1 MYVAIE
7 KNPRR
12 RRRKWPW
19 VLLVLFLLS
28 TLPIGI
34 LYFMLYD
41 PNTKNVTLQ
50 SNFSMQEYGNRVL
63 VDSVDNTKETEKIS
77 MIVTEN
83 DMDNVLHHLLNK
95 LPAVT
100 TVVKKAYCVI
110 KGDSYKFYLDLDGR
124 IIKSRLYV
132 ETIIKDDIENN
143 RFVFAIKD
151 ITLGNIHGLKKVT
164 HWMIQNL
171 VSESMI
177 NNILSSTGVGVQ
189 FSVAESALV
198 YNKAS
203 LVKDMSKLAGAK
215 DIGFFMKIIE
225 AMIQENIL
233 QFDSTTDNFMESTV
247 DLKKLKTNEYV
258 TDTPEQ
264 VTIAESDIGPKI
276 RDKMVTLVNA
286 GAWTDKNNLKL
297 LFDYFF
303 NGWTK
308 LNDDQKAIISATNM
322 SSIGINSQA
331 EKEALVPLN
340 VVDPSADLTNKMK
353 NMINVEKLLKR
364 DSELLPGE
372 DNKSICSLSEHDIN
386 AYIKGRNVV
395 GYSSLLHRQADESYK
410 INFISMDNFYTNIYQ
425 GDKQTAEFVGK
436 INVNGYHT
444 SLTFSSTVHDSIENN
459 KLNFKVDQVKY
470 GTMGAESLK
479 KELFSIIEGALAGGD
494 KSIAV
499 DLNNYTMSF
508 DFNAVLT
515 EAKKQI
521 KDGLAAKGKVYTDD
535 QIDEIFEGDVI
546 ISTYGSSRED
556 ADGGIK
562 LALDKS
568 ISAIIGLA

>member
-1 MYVAIE
+1 M
-7 KNPRR
+7 
-12 RRRKWPW
+12 
-19 VLLVLFLLS
+19 
-28 TLPIGI
+28 
-34 LYFMLYD
+34 
-41 PNTKNVTLQ
+41 
-50 SNFSMQEYGNRVL
+50 
-63 VDSVDNTKETEKIS
+63 
-77 MIVTEN
+77 MI
-83 DMDNVLHHLLNK
+83 K
-95 LPAVT
+95 
-100 TVVKKAYCVI
+100 
-110 KGDSYKFYLDLDGR
+110 
-124 IIKSRLYV
+124 
-132 ETIIKDDIENN
+132 
-143 RFVFAIKD
+143 
-151 ITLGNIHGLKKVT
+151 
-164 HWMIQNL
+164 
-171 VSESMI
+171 
-177 NNILSSTGVGVQ
+177 
-189 FSVAESALV
+189 
-198 YNKAS
+198 
-203 LVKDMSKLAGAK
+203 
-215 DIGFFMKIIE
+215 
-225 AMIQENIL
+225 
-233 QFDSTTDNFMESTV
+233 
-247 DLKKLKTNEYV
+247 
-258 TDTPEQ
+258 
-264 VTIAESDIGPKI
+264 
-276 RDKMVTLVNA
+276 
-286 GAWTDKNNLKL
+286 
-297 LFDYFF
+297 
-303 NGWTK
+303 
-308 LNDDQKAIISATNM
+308 
-322 SSIGINSQA
+322 NSQA

-395 GYSSLLHRQADESYK
+395 GYSSLLHRQTDESYK

-425 GDKQTAEFVGK
+425 NDKQVAEFVGK

-459 KLNFKVDQVKY
+459 KLNFKVDEVKY
-470 GTMGAESLK
+470 GSMGAESLK